1 VLKIQSGGWSTVL
14 QRYFTQKNISVQGI
28 NISLRV
34 IELQKKKGSY
44 SSVLESFE
52 GKALCLKFNLEDG
65 QQFYREISPRK
76 IYQSGA
82 LTSCS
87 G

>member
-14 QRYFTQKNISVQGI
+14 QRDFTQKNISVGGI
-28 NISLRV
+28 NISLWV
-34 IELQKKKGSY
+34 IELRKKNGSY

-52 GKALCLKFNLEDG
+52 GKSFCLKFNLEDG
-65 QQFYREISPRK
+65 QQFYRDISPRK
-76 IYQSGA
+76 IYQSGV
-82 LTSCS
+82 LTPRS